1 MHWVSAAHA
10 VPAEIRLYDRL
21 FTEERL
27 NDLDDAAFKAAI
39 NPNSLEILTE
49 SFVEQSL
56 AKANPG
62 DRFQFERQGYFCVD
76 LDSTGGKLVFNRTVT
91 LRDAWAKIE
100 QGAKAKA

>member
-1 MHWVSAAHA
+1 VSAEHA

-27 NDLDDAAFKAAI
+27 NDLDDAEFNAAI
-39 NPNSLEILTE
+39 NPNSLEILTN

-56 AKANPG
+56 ASAKPG

-76 LDSTGGKLVFNRTVT
+76 PDSTKGKLVFNRTVT

-100 QGAKAKA
+100 QGLKAKA